1 MYRSFDPAAL
11 GISGRQSEIIELA
24 LTFGYRGLVLDF
36 PELRKRIEER
46 GVEQATRFISSAQL
60 KIGGFELPEFWRND
74 EETFK
79 SNLGGLAASAN
90 SAASAGITICQ
101 GTVLPGTDY
110 YPYHENFEVHRKR
123 LAEIADVLAPHN
135 VRLALDFL
143 AAPTHREGHEFQ
155 FIADAEAMVLLLKA
169 IGSPN
174 VGLALDSWN
183 WHFGGGTTDLL
194 RSMDANQVFT
204 FSIAD
209 ATPGTTLEG
218 LTDEKRAMPCE
229 EGIVD
234 IGPMLEVLRDAQFE
248 GPVTLAPHRD
258 CFADMKR
265 DAIAKE
271 CSLIFDNLWAAAGLT
286 KGGKLAI
293 ANA

>member
-1 MYRSFDPAAL
+1 MYRSLDPAAL

-24 LTFGYRGLVLDF
+24 LTFGYRGLVLDL
-36 PELRKRIEER
+36 PELLKRVEER
-46 GVEQATRFISSAQL
+46 GVEQATRFLTSAQL
-60 KIGGFELPEFWRND
+60 NVGGFELPNTWRED

-79 SNLGGLAASAN
+79 SNLGSLAASAN
-90 SAASAGITICQ
+90 AAASAGV
-101 GTVLPGTDY
+101 TVCHATVMPGTDY
-110 YPYHENFEVHRKR
+110 YPYHENFGIHRKR

-143 AAPTHREGHEFQ
+143 AAPSYREGLEFQ
-155 FIADAEAMVLLLKA
+155 FIADAEAMVLLLQA
-169 IGSPN
+169 IGSSN

-183 WHFGGGTTDLL
+183 WHFGGGTADLIQT
-194 RSMDANQVFT
+194 MGAKQVIT

-209 ATPGTTLEG
+209 AIAGTTREG
-218 LTDEKRAMPCE
+218 LTEEHRVMPSE

-234 IGPMLEVLRDAQFE
+234 IGSMLELLRDAEFA
-248 GPVTLAPHRD
+248 GPVTLTPHPN

-265 DAIAKE
+265 DAVVQD
-271 CSLIFDNLWAAAGLT
+271 CRSVFDRLWTAAGLT
-286 KGGKLAI
+286 KSGKMAA